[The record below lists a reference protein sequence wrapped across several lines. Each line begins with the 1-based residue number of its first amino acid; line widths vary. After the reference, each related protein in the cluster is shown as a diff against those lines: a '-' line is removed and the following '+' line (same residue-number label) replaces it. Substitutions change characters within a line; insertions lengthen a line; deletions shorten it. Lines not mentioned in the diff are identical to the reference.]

1 MVASRT
7 RQLNLIPGSI
17 LSVVMPLM
25 LLCGCGGM
33 STRSGMGESPV
44 STAPRE
50 DGGPTYFEEH
60 EVEIPA
66 RPVHPIRP
74 PYPPRLL
81 ALGLEGDVEARVI
94 VLSNGSVAGGRLVE
108 STHADFAASV
118 REALRETRFHP
129 AVRRGRPVSSW
140 VTVRLH
146 FRVEE

>member
-1 MVASRT
+1 MV
-7 RQLNLIPGSI
+7 LG
-17 LSVVMPLM
+17 
-25 LLCGCGGM
+25 GCQGM
-33 STRSGMGESPV
+33 STRSGTVGSPV
-44 STAPRE
+44 SSVTRE
-50 DGGPTYFEEH
+50 DAGPTYFEEH

-66 RPVHPIRP
+66 RPVNPIRP

-108 STHADFAASV
+108 STHADFAAAV

-129 AVRRGRPVSSW
+129 AVRRGKPVSSW